1 MAKKLN
7 INKDAYVAT
16 TGITLEQMAKSL
28 SGIVVVEKGTN
39 GNGSWIKCSN
49 GILIQYGKITG
60 VSISKA
66 NGAYSTI
73 TLPKPY
79 IDSNYNIQTQ
89 MLGVPSYWSW
99 IVQTIDE
106 SHKTNANFRINWWNN
121 SNDSAINTT
130 GSYWC
135 TFGLWTEETQPN
147 YIPPT
152 SNQMQELINLL
163 EDLPIAYTVTTDA
176 NGWTVIDNPTLPYIE
191 YYKKGIKN
199 ISLNAGGWTSQNLSN
214 LPVGV
219 TGTDAGVFGM
229 GSFEC
234 WDGAFIAE
242 LSMRESCVQVACYWH
257 YGGNAWNK
265 NHNWSF
271 RIVKMRS

>member
-1 MAKKLN
+1 MTKKLN

-16 TGITLEQMAKSL
+16 TGVTLEQMAKSL

-39 GNGSWIKCSN
+39 GNGSWIKCGN
-49 GILIQYGKITG
+49 GILIQYGKITA
-60 VSISKA
+60 VSIPKA
-66 NGAYSTI
+66 NGTESTI

-89 MLGVPSYWSW
+89 TLGNPVYWSW
-99 IVQTIDE
+99 TVHTILDG
-106 SHKTNANFRINWWNN
+106 SKTTTSFKVSWWNN
-121 SNDSAINTT
+121 SNDAAINTV
-130 GSYWC
+130 GLYWC

-152 SNQMQELINLL
+152 STQMQELIDLL
-163 EDLPIAYTVTTDA
+163 ENLPIAYTVKTDA

-199 ISLNAGGWTSQNLSN
+199 VTLNGGGWTSINLSD

-229 GSFEC
+229 GSFESL
-234 WDGAFIAE
+234 DGAFVAE
-242 LSMRESCVQVACYWH
+242 ISMSGSCVQVVCYWH
-257 YGGNAWNK
+257 YGGFTWNA

>member
-49 GILIQYGKITG
+49 GILIQYGKITA
-60 VSISKA
+60 VSIPKA
-66 NGAYSTI
+66 YYAESTI

-89 MLGVPSYWSW
+89 MLGNPAYWSLAAH
-99 IVQTIDE
+99 TILNDN
-106 SHKTNANFRINWWNN
+106 KTTTSFKVNWWNN
-121 SNDSAINTT
+121 SNEAAINTV
-130 GSYWC
+130 GLYWC

-152 SNQMQELINLL
+152 STQMQELIDLL
-163 EDLPIAYTVTTDA
+163 EDLPIAYTVKTDA
-176 NGWTVIDNPTLPYIE
+176 NGWTVIDNPLMPYIE
-191 YYKKGIKN
+191 YYKRGTQN
-199 ISLNAGGWTSQNLSN
+199 INLGANGWGSFVCSS

-219 TGTDAGVFGM
+219 TENDPIYFSGSVRNWDAALNPEICVFDKGIRIT
-229 GSFEC
+229 
-234 WDGAFIAE
+234 A
-242 LSMRESCVQVACYWH
+242 YWC
-257 YGGNAWNK
+257 YGGNGWNA
-265 NHNWSF
+265 NHVWHG
-271 RIVKMRS
+271 RIIKMRS